1 MPTRAGPLPRRSQ
14 VLDDLV
20 RARPLVRRNDEVD
33 IATAAAIQRMIG
45 DARRVY
51 AELQQLIA
59 PRHRGGLILERADRL
74 PSVKPRIADGHRRI
88 FGDPTEEAKA
98 THPDQGNRALLRW
111 TGLADSG
118 ALARLRARHEA
129 GIEKGEGLAEE
140 LGANRAGL
148 YQLVHREA
156 ADDAHH
162 DAREVLWPHSD
173 LGGTEV
179 ATPVFQRSRK

>member
-1 MPTRAGPLPRRSQ
+1 M
-14 VLDDLV
+14 V
-20 RARPLVRRNDEVD
+20 
-33 IATAAAIQRMIG
+33 G

-111 TGLADSG
+111 TGWRTQEPSRAC
-118 ALARLRARHEA
+118 AR
-129 GIEKGEGLAEE
+129 
-140 LGANRAGL
+140 
-148 YQLVHREA
+148 
-156 ADDAHH
+156 
-162 DAREVLWPHSD
+162 
-173 LGGTEV
+173 
-179 ATPVFQRSRK
+179 ATRPA